1 MYKQKGEKRIMKL
14 VYGDGVS
21 RYVINELLGI
31 NLITGAE
38 YNKMIQDREK
48 REFDL
53 AFWLL
58 LGIVID
64 SNYYLE

>member
-1 MYKQKGEKRIMKL
+1 MKL

-21 RYVINELLGI
+21 RYVINDLLGL

-38 YNKMIQDREK
+38 YRKMIKDREK
-48 REFDL
+48 REFNL

-64 SNYYLE
+64 NSYYLE